1 MTPHNQLIK
10 HDPENGMYG
19 DCQRTCIAVILDLHP
34 SEVPH
39 FCDDPTA
46 TRQDENWWEKRQT
59 RWLNDRGLTA
69 ATVAY
74 SGKSSMSDVMLWTS
88 KQNPKT
94 PMILLGTSS
103 LGCNHVVVVLDG
115 EIVCDPSGNG
125 IVGPS
130 SGGTW
135 EVSML
140 AIGVKP

>member
-39 FCDDPTA
+39 FCEDPTA
-46 TRQDENWWEKRQT
+46 TRHDENWREKRQA
-59 RWLNDRGLTA
+59 RWLHDRGLTA

-74 SGKSSMSDVMLWTS
+74 S
-88 KQNPKT
+88 
-94 PMILLGTSS
+94 
-103 LGCNHVVVVLDG
+103 
-115 EIVCDPSGNG
+115 
-125 IVGPS
+125 VGPS
-130 SGGTW
+130 SEGTW